1 MSMNS
6 LSIKIKKNNC
16 FIYDKNGNSSIL
28 IFINIHYFASWTKI
42 FIHIYIS
49 EI

>member
-6 LSIKIKKNNC
+6 LSVKIKKV
-16 FIYDKNGNSSIL
+16 IVLYIIKIGNSRVL

-42 FIHIYIS
+42 FIYIS